1 MPRIVQPEK
10 GLPTHLT
17 MEDLI
22 NATWTVPM
30 LSVELE
36 SRESAAKNSKI
47 LKLYMLSSF
56 GKNKKSRMLSD

>member
-1 MPRIVQPEK
+1 
-10 GLPTHLT
+10 